1 MYLGLSTNWGAY
13 RGAYGG
19 IRGKG
24 DSQMNKKLFI
34 VCGKSHYIVFLHLA
48 VINKGISLAY
58 SVTFS
63 QNMSYCMHLRDK
75 I

>member
-1 MYLGLSTNWGAY
+1 MAGFFCAWASGFTYESGG
-13 RGAYGG
+13 YGG

-48 VINKGISLAY
+48 VINRALA
-58 SVTFS
+58 
-63 QNMSYCMHLRDK
+63 
-75 I
+75 